1 MAAKIIAGALV
12 IVGLASLLIWSQQ
25 RPVAQRVSGFV
36 EADEIRLGSRV
47 GGRVAE
53 VLVEEGQRVE
63 AQQELVRLEPY
74 DLLQQEQMAAG
85 ELAARQAELD
95 KMQAGFR
102 PEEIQ
107 QAAARYEQ
115 LSAALLLL
123 RNGPRPEE
131 IDAARGR
138 KEAADAEFVLAEQ
151 NFGRISQL
159 ARNNSASQQEYD
171 AAEQRLKTARAAAS
185 VRRNELGLLEAGTRP
200 EEIAQA
206 EAKLAEA
213 KAAWSLAQAGYRRE
227 DIQQAQAAR
236 DAAEASLQAVRQKL
250 KELVIVSPAEGT
262 VEALELQPGDLV
274 PPGGPVM
281 SILQHGKLWVRTY
294 LPETHLNV
302 QLGDRLRVTVD
313 GFSGEQFAG
322 EVSFIARQ
330 AEFTPANV
338 QTPDERS
345 KQVFRMKV
353 TLVEGLDRLRPGMG
367 ADVWLDQKL
376 PAAQEPATRGP
387 GH

>member
-1 MAAKIIAGALV
+1 M
-12 IVGLASLLIWSQQ
+12 IVGLASLLIWSQH

-47 GGRVAE
+47 GGRVSE
-53 VLVEEGQRVE
+53 VLVDEGQRVDRG
-63 AQQELVRLEPY
+63 QELVRLEPY
-74 DLLQQEQMAAG
+74 DLVQQEQMAAG

-95 KMQAGFR
+95 KLKAGLR
-102 PEEIQ
+102 PEEIR

-123 RNGPRPEE
+123 RNGARQEE

-138 KEAADAEFVLAEQ
+138 KDAADAEFVLAEQ

-159 ARNNSASQQEYD
+159 VRNNSASQQEYD
-171 AAEQRLKTARAAAS
+171 AAEQRLKTARAAVN
-185 VRRNELGLLEAGTRP
+185 VRRNELGLLESGTRP

-213 KAAWSLAQAGYRRE
+213 KAAWDLAQAGYRRE
-227 DIQQAQAAR
+227 DVQQAQAAR
-236 DAAEASLQAVRQKL
+236 DSAEASLLAVRQQL

-302 QLGDRLRVTVD
+302 QLGDRLPVTVD

-353 TLVEGLDRLRPGMG
+353 TLIDGLDRLRPGMG

-376 PAAQEPATRGP
+376 PAVQEPDSRGP